1 MPELRLRA
9 GLRSRVLAGLAAAGL
24 LVPLAAQAAQP
35 QLAPDMPAHFTPRT
49 ESFDYVRREVMIP
62 MRDGVKLHTVL
73 VIPRGATRAP
83 IILDRTPYN
92 ADEET
97 AKTQSAHMS
106 ALLPSTFDVI
116 SQSGYIVAVQDV
128 RGKYGSEGQ
137 YVNERPLRGPD
148 NPTPVDH
155 ATDCYDTVDWLVKN
169 VAETNGRVG
178 IMGTSYDG
186 MMALMAL
193 ADPHPALKV
202 SVPINP
208 VADTWMG
215 DDDFHN
221 GAFRLVGY
229 DYYYTQDTVKGSG
242 DDLWRR
248 AYDDYDTFLRAG
260 SASDFTKAYGVDAL
274 GFPQKLAAHPAYD
287 AYWQAQALDKVL
299 ATRPH
304 KVPVMFVQGQW
315 DQEDIY
321 GAAATWESTR
331 RQDTAGEDRLVVG
344 PWRHGQ
350 ANSDGSALGAIKFDG
365 DTGYYFRRYILQ
377 PFLDAHLKDAAS
389 PVQLAP
395 VTAYETGTNVW
406 RGYASWPPPGEGST
420 PLYLHKGFGLGFQ
433 PLAARPGAA
442 AFDAYVSDPAKP
454 VPYRLR
460 PIRPTYSTGSTWSQ
474 WLVDDQRIFS
484 DRPDVLA
491 YETEPLTAPVRI
503 AGFPQVGLW
512 AATSGTDSDWVVKL
526 IDVYPDEVG
535 DDPKMGGYQLGISM
549 DIFRGRYRSSFEQPQ
564 PITPNAPELYRWTL
578 PTADHVFLPGHR
590 IMVQV
595 QSSWFPLYDRNPQT
609 YVANIFYAKPTDY
622 RPATQRIYD
631 AGPHDSYI
639 TLPVLP
645 IAAEEA
651 AAPGAKPP
659 GP

>member
-1 MPELRLRA
+1 MTDLRLRA
-9 GLRSRVLAGLAAAGL
+9 LAGVVAAVTLGAPAL
-24 LVPLAAQAAQP
+24 AAQP
-35 QLAPDMPAHFTPRT
+35 QLAPDMPEHFQART
-49 ESFDYVRREVMIP
+49 DSFDYVRREVMIP

-73 VIPRGATRAP
+73 VIPKAGSHMP
-83 IILDRTPYN
+83 IILDRTPYG
-92 ADEET
+92 ADEDT
-97 AKTQSAHMS
+97 SRTQSAHMS
-106 ALLPSTFDVI
+106 ALLPSTYDVI
-116 SQSGYIVAVQDV
+116 SRSGYIVAVQDV

-148 NPTPVDH
+148 NPTAIDH
-155 ATDCYDTVDWLVKN
+155 ATDAFDTVDWLVKH
-169 VAETNGRVG
+169 VPESNGRVG

-208 VADTWMG
+208 VGDTWMG

-221 GAFRLVGY
+221 GAFRPIGY
-229 DYYYTQDTVKGSG
+229 DYYYSQDTAKGSG

-260 SASDFTKAYGVDAL
+260 SSGDFAHEYGLDAL

-287 AYWQAQALDKVL
+287 AYWQAQALDRVL
-299 ATRPH
+299 ATKPH

-321 GAAATWESTR
+321 GAVHTWEATR
-331 RQDTAGEDRLVVG
+331 SVDTAGEDRLVIG

-350 ANSDGSALGAIKFDG
+350 ANGDGSALGPIKFDG
-365 DTGYYFRRYILQ
+365 DTAYYFRRYILQ
-377 PFLDAHLKDAAS
+377 PFLDAHLKDQAPPAETG
-389 PVQLAP
+389 AP
-395 VTAYETGTNVW
+395 VIAYETGADVW
-406 RGYASWPPPGEGST
+406 RRYRSWPAPGAANQ
-420 PLYLHKGFGLGFQ
+420 PLYLDHGGGLGFA
-433 PLAARPGAA
+433 PVATRAGSYTG
-442 AFDAYVSDPAKP
+442 YVSDPAKP

-474 WLVDDQRIFS
+474 WLVDDQRLFS
-484 DRPDVLA
+484 DRPDVLT
-491 YETEPLTAPVRI
+491 YETEPLAAPVRI
-503 AGFPQVGLW
+503 AGSPQVNLW

-549 DIFRGRYRSSFEQPQ
+549 DIFRGRYRQSFSQPA
-564 PITPNAPELYRWTL
+564 PIAPNTPELYRWAL

-609 YVANIFYAKPTDY
+609 YVANIFYAKPGDY
-622 RPATQRIYD
+622 RSATQRIYD
-631 AGPHDSYI
+631 AGAHDSYI
-639 TLPVLP
+639 ALPVLP
-645 IAAEEA
+645 ITAAEAEA
-651 AAPGAKPP
+651 PKAQ
-659 GP
+659 